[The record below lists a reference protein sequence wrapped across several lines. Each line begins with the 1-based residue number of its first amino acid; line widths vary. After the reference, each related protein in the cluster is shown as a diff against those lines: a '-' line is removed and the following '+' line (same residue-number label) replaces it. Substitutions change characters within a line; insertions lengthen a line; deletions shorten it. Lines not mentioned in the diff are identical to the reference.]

1 MTNYI
6 REMSG
11 KQYLKRLAENPTVI
25 IPTGACEIYGPQLP
39 MGSDLIAAK
48 RIAELVAEKTG
59 ALIAPTI
66 EAGES
71 SALASF
77 PCTFAMP
84 RKILEDWL
92 DFLVGKLIKDG
103 AKNFVFITGHAGN
116 VDTVNYIGKKYLNEH
131 DIRLVQIDWWRFTN
145 ANGSD
150 IFQYSGQMAHG
161 HASECGTS
169 VMLYL
174 YPELVDMDDLSRVE
188 PIPAGG
194 FSGFHWLWPVYG
206 QDAQRDHRRRN
217 GSYQGKRGKD
227 RDPVCGPDRGVY
239 GAELPLKKRGGWM
252 I

>member
-161 HASECGTS
+161 HA
-169 VMLYL
+169 VN
-174 YPELVDMDDLSRVE
+174 
-188 PIPAGG
+188 AG
-194 FSGFHWLWPVYG
+194 
-206 QDAQRDHRRRN
+206 
-217 GSYQGKRGKD
+217 
-227 RDPVCGPDRGVY
+227 
-239 GAELPLKKRGGWM
+239 PL
-252 I
+252 

>member
-1 MTNYI
+1 M
-6 REMSG
+6 
-11 KQYLKRLAENPTVI
+11 
-25 IPTGACEIYGPQLP
+25 
-39 MGSDLIAAK
+39 
-48 RIAELVAEKTG
+48 
-59 ALIAPTI
+59 IAPTI

-161 HASECGTS
+161 PCQRMRNLCNAVSLPGAGGYGRALQS
-169 VMLYL
+169 GAV
-174 YPELVDMDDLSRVE
+174 
-188 PIPAGG
+188 PAGDFPDFIG
-194 FSGFHWLWPVYG
+194 FGRFTDRTPTGPSATQRWLP
-206 QDAQRDHRRRN
+206 
-217 GSYQGKRGKD
+217 GKRGKD

-239 GAELPLKKRGGWM
+239 GAEFPLKKRGGWM

>member
-174 YPELVDMDDLSRVE
+174 YLSWWIWTSSPEWSRSRQG
-188 PIPAGG
+188 IFRISLALAGLRTG
-194 FSGFHWLWPVYG
+194 RPTGPS
-206 QDAQRDHRRRN
+206 ATQRQLP
-217 GSYQGKRGKD
+217 GKKGKRS
-227 RDPVCGPDRGVY
+227 
-239 GAELPLKKRGGWM
+239 
-252 I
+252 

>member
-169 VMLYL
+169 VMLHL
-174 YPELVDMDDLSRVE
+174 YPELWIWTSSPEWSRSRQG
-188 PIPAGG
+188 IFRISLALAGLRTG
-194 FSGFHWLWPVYG
+194 RPTGPS
-206 QDAQRDHRRRN
+206 ATQRQLP
-217 GSYQGKRGKD
+217 GKKGKRS
-227 RDPVCGPDRGVY
+227 
-239 GAELPLKKRGGWM
+239 
-252 I
+252 

>member
-174 YPELVDMDDLSRVE
+174 YPELVDMDELSRVE
-188 PIPAGG
+188 PIPAGDFRISLALAG
-194 FSGFHWLWPVYG
+194 LRTGRPTGPSATQRWLPG
-206 QDAQRDHRRRN
+206 KK
-217 GSYQGKRGKD
+217 GKRS
-227 RDPVCGPDRGVY
+227 
-239 GAELPLKKRGGWM
+239 
-252 I
+252 

>member
-1 MTNYI
+1 MTSYI
-6 REMSG
+6 RKMRG
-11 KQYLKRLAENPTVI
+11 KQYMKRLAENPTVI

-92 DFLVGKLIKDG
+92 DWLVGKLIKDG

-116 VDTVNYIGKKYLNEH
+116 VDTVNYIGKKYMNEH
-131 DIRLVQIDWWRFTN
+131 DIKLVQIDWWRFTN

-169 VMLYL
+169 VFMYL
-174 YPELVDMDDLSRVE
+174 FPELVDMDELSRVE
-188 PIPAGG
+188 PLPASEFPDFIG
-194 FSGFHWLWPVYG
+194 FQRFTEKTPNGTIG
-206 QDAQRDHRRRN
+206 DATVATKEKGEKIVTRCVDRIV
-217 GSYQGKRGKD
+217 SYM
-227 RDPVCGPDRGVY
+227 
-239 GAELPLKKRGGWM
+239 EKKF
-252 I
+252 

>member
-6 REMSG
+6 RKMSG
-11 KQYLKRLAENPTVI
+11 KQYMKRLAENPTVI

-92 DFLVGKLIKDG
+92 DWLVGKLIKDG

-116 VDTVNYIGKKYLNEH
+116 VDTVNYIGKKYMNEH
-131 DIRLVQIDWWRFTN
+131 DISSSRSTGGDL
-145 ANGSD
+145 
-150 IFQYSGQMAHG
+150 QMQTEVISSSTAARWLTDTQVSAAHP
-161 HASECGTS
+161 
-169 VMLYL
+169 YL
-174 YPELVDMDDLSRVE
+174 CTFSR
-188 PIPAGG
+188 
-194 FSGFHWLWPVYG
+194 
-206 QDAQRDHRRRN
+206 N
-217 GSYQGKRGKD
+217 
-227 RDPVCGPDRGVY
+227 
-239 GAELPLKKRGGWM
+239 
-252 I
+252 

>member
-11 KQYLKRLAENPTVI
+11 KQYMERLAKNPTVI

-39 MGSDLIAAK
+39 MGSDLIVAK
-48 RIAELVAEKTG
+48 RIAELVAEKTN

-77 PCTFAMP
+77 QCTFAMP

-92 DFLVGKLIKDG
+92 DWLVGKLIEDG
-103 AKNFVFITGHAGN
+103 VKNFIFITGHAGN
-116 VDTVNYIGKKYLNEH
+116 VDTVNYIGKKYLNKH
-131 DIRLVQIDWWRFTN
+131 DIKLVQIDWWRFTT
-145 ANGSD
+145 ANSGD

-169 VMLYL
+169 VFMYL
-174 YPELVDMDDLSRVE
+174 FPELVDMKELSRVE
-188 PIPAGG
+188 PIATNG
-194 FSGFHWLWPVYG
+194 FSDFIGFQRFTDRTSNG
-206 QDAQRDHRRRN
+206 TIGDATVATREKGEQIVTRCVDRIV
-217 GSYQGKRGKD
+217 SY
-227 RDPVCGPDRGVY
+227 
-239 GAELPLKKRGGWM
+239 
-252 I
+252 INTNF

>member
-116 VDTVNYIGKKYLNEH
+116 VDTVNYIGKKYLHEH
-131 DIRLVQIDWWRFTN
+131 EIRLVQIDWWRFTN

-174 YPELVDMDDLSRVE
+174 YPELVDMDELSRVE
-188 PIPAGG
+188 PIPAGDFPDFIG
-194 FSGFHWLWPVYG
+194 FGRFTDRTPNG
-206 QDAQRDHRRRN
+206 TIGDATVATREKGEKIVTRCV
-217 GSYQGKRGKD
+217 D
-227 RDPVCGPDRGVY
+227 RIAAYMEQNFR
-239 GAELPLKKRGGWM
+239 
-252 I
+252 

>member
-25 IPTGACEIYGPQLP
+25 IPTGPVRSTAAASH
-39 MGSDLIAAK
+39 GSDLIAAK

-150 IFQYSGQMAHG
+150 IFQYSGRWPTAMPAN
-161 HASECGTS
+161 A
-169 VMLYL
+169 
-174 YPELVDMDDLSRVE
+174 E
-188 PIPAGG
+188 P
-194 FSGFHWLWPVYG
+194 L
-206 QDAQRDHRRRN
+206 
-217 GSYQGKRGKD
+217 
-227 RDPVCGPDRGVY
+227 
-239 GAELPLKKRGGWM
+239 
-252 I
+252 

>member
-1 MTNYI
+1 
-6 REMSG
+6 
-11 KQYLKRLAENPTVI
+11 
-25 IPTGACEIYGPQLP
+25 

-77 PCTFAMP
+77 PCIFAMP

-92 DFLVGKLIKDG
+92 VSMWESSLRMARRILCL
-103 AKNFVFITGHAGN
+103 ITGHAGKRG
-116 VDTVNYIGKKYLNEH
+116 YGKLHWKKYLNEH

-161 HASECGTS
+161 PCQRMRNLCNAVSLPG
-169 VMLYL
+169 
-174 YPELVDMDDLSRVE
+174 
-188 PIPAGG
+188 AGG
-194 FSGFHWLWPVYG
+194 YGRALQSGADPGRGFPGFHWLGRFTDRTPNG
-206 QDAQRDHRRRN
+206 TIGDATVATRKKGEKIVTRCV
-217 GSYQGKRGKD
+217 D
-227 RDPVCGPDRGVY
+227 RIAAYMEQNFR
-239 GAELPLKKRGGWM
+239 
-252 I
+252 